1 MDTLRHENPLYPLL
15 YTLYANRRLI
25 KRVFL
30 AFAALVLLL
39 PLLLRSTYDI
49 SAEVL
54 VQSKKVAQT
63 EPNSASLQQETDK
76 FLPPTLADMETE
88 SSILRSPE
96 LVRATLD
103 SLRQEGHFAEEDG
116 LLKQVLLNPLRDYLI
131 NPLRERLLDPLLAAL
146 GFAAEPVRDSRLDE
160 LTLATL
166 EDLEVVPL
174 PGSNVIAV
182 HYRAGEPALG
192 TLFVNRLLDTYLMRR
207 HALHSNDL
215 PEAFYEQKKAQY
227 QNQLG
232 DLESQRLALL
242 GRVNAAN
249 PEEEITFRLNAIN
262 QEEQA
267 LNQYRDRLLENQ
279 RWVDYLQNSL
289 AMARKARLTDYGF
302 PYTFANTLNNA
313 SFEDREI
320 RQLGD
325 RLIEQIGQYGAETD
339 VYNPNSAPMQ
349 NLYAQISRTRQ
360 QFLQVIGNRISERQK
375 ELEVL
380 SGVIAQKT
388 TRITEYQ
395 ARIRELQDAQ
405 GGLRQLNT
413 EIEALHQAFFTYT
426 QRYEESRSR
435 ALLDGGQSNAKVLS
449 RPFEPTVASFPQPLQ
464 IIPLGLLTALLLAI
478 AAGYIRE
485 FFDHRFKHP
494 EQLPNQLGLPV
505 LMTIN
510 DTQPTALPNP
520 HKPGSLPWIRHWASD

>member
-1 MDTLRHENPLYPLL
+1 MNILKRENHLYIFFSTL
-15 YTLYANRRLI
+15 YTNRRLI

-30 AFAALVLLL
+30 AFAAFALLL
-39 PLLLRSTYDI
+39 PLLLSQSFDI
-49 SAEVL
+49 TAEVM

-63 EPNSASLQQETDK
+63 EANSATLQQETDK

-96 LVRATLD
+96 LIRETLD
-103 SLRQEGHFAEEDG
+103 KLRQEGHFAEEEG
-116 LLKQVLLNPLRDYLI
+116 LLRRLLLNPLRDYLI
-131 NPLRERLLDPLLAAL
+131 APLRNAL
-146 GFAAEPVRDSRLDE
+146 GFAVEPPRDSRLDE

-166 EDLEVVPL
+166 ADLEIVPL

-192 TLFVNRLLDTYLMRR
+192 TLLVNRLLDTYLMRR

-215 PEAFYEQKKAQY
+215 PEAFYEQKKTQY
-227 QNQLG
+227 QDQLSG
-232 DLESQRLALL
+232 LEGQRQALL
-242 GRVNAAN
+242 GRIHSAK
-249 PEEEITFRLNAIN
+249 PDEEITFRLNAIN

-267 LNQYRDRLLENQ
+267 LNHYRDRLLESQ

-289 AMARKARLTDYGF
+289 AVARKARLTNYSF
-302 PYTFANTLNNA
+302 PYTFASTINNA
-313 SFEDREI
+313 AFEDREI

-325 RLIEQIGQYGAETD
+325 RLIDQIGQYGAETD
-339 VYNPNSAPMQ
+339 IYHPNSAPMR

-360 QFLQVIGNRISERQK
+360 QFLQVIGNRISERRK
-375 ELEVL
+375 ELDII

-388 TRITEYQ
+388 ARIEEYQ
-395 ARIRELQDAQ
+395 GRIRELQDAQ
-405 GGLRQLNT
+405 SSLRQLNT

-435 ALLDGGQSNAKVLS
+435 SLLDGGLSNAKVLS
-449 RPFEPTVASFPQPLQ
+449 RPFEPTEASFPKPLQ

-478 AAGYIRE
+478 AVGYIRE

-494 EQLPNQLGLPV
+494 DQLQQQLGLPV

-510 DTQPTALPNP
+510 AEQPTALPNP

>member
-1 MDTLRHENPLYPLL
+1 MHSLKRENPLYPFFS
-15 YTLYANRRLI
+15 TLYANRRLI

-30 AFAALVLLL
+30 VFAALTLLL
-39 PLLLRSTYDI
+39 PLLLSKSFEI
-49 SAEVL
+49 SAEVM

-63 EPNSASLQQETDK
+63 EVNSTTLQQETDK

-96 LVRATLD
+96 LVRETLD
-103 SLRQEGHFAEEDG
+103 KLRREGYFAEEDG
-116 LLKQVLLNPLRDYLI
+116 LLRRLLNPLRDHLLI
-131 NPLRERLLDPLLAAL
+131 PFREHVLDPLRSAL
-146 GFAAEPVRDSRLDE
+146 GFAAPPPRDSRLDK

-166 EDLEVVPL
+166 ENLEVVPV
-174 PGSNVIAV
+174 PGSNVITVRYWAS
-182 HYRAGEPALG
+182 EPALG
-192 TLFVNRLLDTYLMRR
+192 TLFVNRLLDTYLTRR

-215 PEAFYEQKKAQY
+215 PEAFYEQKKSQY
-227 QNQLG
+227 QNQLN
-232 DLESQRLALL
+232 DLEGQRQTLL
-242 GRVNAAN
+242 ERIHAAN
-249 PEEEITFRLNAIN
+249 PDEEITFRLNAIN

-267 LNQYRDRLLENQ
+267 LNHYRDRLLENR

-289 AMARKARLTDYGF
+289 AVARRAKLTDYGF
-302 PYTFANTLNNA
+302 PYTFASTINNA
-313 SFEDREI
+313 AFEDREI

-339 VYNPNSAPMQ
+339 IYHPNSAPMQ

-360 QFLQVIGNRISERQK
+360 QFLQVIGNRISERSK
-375 ELEVL
+375 ELEVI
-380 SGVIAQKT
+380 SEVIAQKT
-388 TRITEYQ
+388 ARIKEYQ
-395 ARIRELQDAQ
+395 DRIHELQAAQ
-405 GGLRQLNT
+405 SSLRQLNT

-435 ALLDGGQSNAKVLS
+435 ALLAGGLSNAKILS
-449 RPFEPTVASFPQPLQ
+449 RPFEPTEASFPKPLQ
-464 IIPLGLLTALLLAI
+464 IIPLGLLTALLLSI
-478 AAGYIRE
+478 AMGYIRE

-494 EQLPNQLGLPV
+494 EQLQSRLGLPV

-510 DTQPTALPNP
+510 AEQPTVLPNP

>member
-1 MDTLRHENPLYPLL
+1 MDALKRENYL
-15 YTLYANRRLI
+15 YTFFSTLFANRRLI

-30 AFAALVLLL
+30 AFAVLTLLL
-39 PLLLRSTYDI
+39 PLLLSRSYEI
-49 SAEVL
+49 SAEVM

-103 SLRQEGHFAEEDG
+103 SLLKEGHFAEEDG
-116 LLKQVLLNPLRDYLI
+116 PLKQVLREYLVDPLRTHV
-131 NPLRERLLDPLLAAL
+131 LDPLRAAL
-146 GFAAEPVRDSRLDE
+146 GFAAEPPRDNRLDT

-192 TLFVNRLLDTYLMRR
+192 TLFVNRLLDTYLTRR

-227 QNQLG
+227 QDQLNG
-232 DLESQRLALL
+232 LEAQRLALL
-242 GRVNAAN
+242 ERIRAAN

-279 RWVDYLQNSL
+279 RWVDYLQGSL
-289 AMARKARLTDYGF
+289 AVARKARLTEYGF
-302 PYTFANTLNNA
+302 PYTFASTIDNA
-313 SFEDREI
+313 AFEDREI

-339 VYNPNSAPMQ
+339 VYNPNSEPMK

-360 QFLQVIGNRISERQK
+360 QFLQVIGNRISERNK
-375 ELEVL
+375 ELEII

-388 TRITEYQ
+388 SRIEAYQ

-405 GGLRQLNT
+405 SGLRQLNT

-435 ALLDGGQSNAKVLS
+435 ALLDGGLSNAKVLS
-449 RPFEPTVASFPQPLQ
+449 RPFEPSEASFPQPMR

-478 AAGYIRE
+478 AVGYIRE

-494 EQLPNQLGLPV
+494 EQLLTQLGLPV

-510 DTQPTALPNP
+510 AEQPAALPNP